1 MVRRIFFWHSP
12 VVGAVVFMLMT
23 CAVLADEPLAENNLT
38 TVCIPKLHKLGNS
51 VYFYDCWR
59 NSGNGMAV
67 VSNFNNDSM
76 LASGQL
82 AAFFSSYIP
91 VHRERQPDAKSLH
104 AMYLNNLCSTG

>member
-1 MVRRIFFWHSP
+1 
-12 VVGAVVFMLMT
+12 
-23 CAVLADEPLAENNLT
+23 
-38 TVCIPKLHKLGNS
+38 
-51 VYFYDCWR
+51 
-59 NSGNGMAV
+59 MAV